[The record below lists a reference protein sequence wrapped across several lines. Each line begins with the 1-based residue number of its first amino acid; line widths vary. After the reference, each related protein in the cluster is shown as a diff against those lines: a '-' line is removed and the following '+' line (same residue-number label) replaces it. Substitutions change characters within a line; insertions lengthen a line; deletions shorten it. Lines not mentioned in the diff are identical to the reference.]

1 MVADSNG
8 GGGACMSFA
17 TISAQGI
24 NRVLGEG
31 TQTNPYQIRTAK
43 QLYDLAVCVNAG
55 NDCADDYYIQTADID
70 LSAYANWIGI
80 GTATN
85 QFSGNYNGNGFAIYN
100 LTMTADYA
108 GLFGVC
114 QSILKNINIQSG
126 TIKGTTG
133 INRLGGICGASN
145 GGTISGCINKAAV
158 NGFSTGSNTC
168 YCAGILGIA
177 ATGTVSIT
185 DCLNLGTITHSTN
198 TTAVTTVAA
207 GISRKTSAATMTVSR
222 CLNAG
227 IVTGEGVLSGTRIRE
242 ALTSAATAI
251 ANSYYDST
259 VSGALDTSGS
269 TGRATAD
276 CQGTDALTNESKLNG
291 LGTTN
296 WFARSG
302 DYPMP
307 IRFNK

>member
-1 MVADSNG
+1 M
-8 GGGACMSFA
+8 
-17 TISAQGI
+17 ISIINAGI
-24 NRVLGEG
+24 KTMLGDG
-31 TQTNPYQIRTAK
+31 YAGNPYQIRTAK

-55 NDCADDYYIQTADID
+55 NDCADLYYIQTADID

-80 GTATN
+80 GTVTN

-126 TIKGTTG
+126 TINGTTG

-145 GGTISGCINKAAV
+145 GSTISGCV
-158 NGFSTGSNTC
+158 NRANITGYSVGANSCYCSGICGIASTGTT
-168 YCAGILGIA
+168 A
-177 ATGTVSIT
+177 IT
-185 DCLNLGTITHSTN
+185 DCINEGTCTHTN
-198 TTAVTTVAA
+198 ANAVAAIRLAA
-207 GISRKTSAATMTVSR
+207 GISRKATAATLNISR

-227 IVTGEGVLSGTRIRE
+227 LITGEGTLSGSWIRE

-259 VSGALDTSGS
+259 VSGAWDTSGS

-296 WFARSG
+296 WFARQG
-302 DYPMP
+302 YPLP